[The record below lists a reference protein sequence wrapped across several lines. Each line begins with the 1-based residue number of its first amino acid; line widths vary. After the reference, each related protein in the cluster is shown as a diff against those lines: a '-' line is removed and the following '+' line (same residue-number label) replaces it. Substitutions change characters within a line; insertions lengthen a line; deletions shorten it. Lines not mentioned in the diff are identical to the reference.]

1 MKLKLKVI
9 NKQEFYRRLT
19 KQLGVVP
26 IKNAQRACFKSANLV
41 KNEAIKSISQG
52 SPSGPVVTRYNPK
65 RRLRI
70 SAAGQ
75 PPVTDTGFLVSNIT
89 TEVQTEG
96 RRVRGIVRSQ
106 APYSA
111 FLEFGTQQMPA
122 RPFMQPAL
130 DKSANRIERI
140 FLQEGMIK

>member
-1 MKLKLKVI
+1 MKLKMNLL
-9 NKQEFYRRLT
+9 NKQEFYRKLNR
-19 KQLGVVP
+19 QLGIVP
-26 IKNAQRACFKSANLV
+26 VKNAQRACFTADNVV
-41 KNEAIKSISQG
+41 KTEAIRSVSQG

-65 RRLRI
+65 RSLRI
-70 SAAGQ
+70 SAAGE

-96 RRVRGIVRSQ
+96 RRVTGTVRSQ

-130 DKSANRIERI
+130 DKSANKIKRI
-140 FLQEGMIK
+140 FLREGMIK

>member
-1 MKLKLKVI
+1 MKLTIV
-9 NKQEFYRRLT
+9 NKQQFFSKLQRRL
-19 KQLGVVP
+19 GVTP
-26 IKNAQRACFKSANLV
+26 IINAQRACFKSANLV
-41 KNEAIKSISQG
+41 KNTAIRSISQG

-65 RRLRI
+65 RTLRI
-70 SAAGQ
+70 SSAGQ

-89 TEVQTEG
+89 SEVKTEG
-96 RRVRGIVRSQ
+96 RRVTGIVRSQ

-130 DKSANRIERI
+130 DKNANAIKRI

>member
-65 RRLRI
+65 RSLRI
-70 SAAGQ
+70 SAAGE

-96 RRVRGIVRSQ
+96 RRVTGIVRSQ

-111 FLEFGTQQMPA
+111 FLEFGTQHMPA

-130 DKSANRIERI
+130 DKSANKIKRI
-140 FLQEGMIK
+140 FLKEGMIK

>member
-41 KNEAIKSISQG
+41 KNEALKSISQG

-65 RRLRI
+65 RSLRI
-70 SAAGQ
+70 SAAGE

-96 RRVRGIVRSQ
+96 RRVTGIVRSQ

-130 DKSANRIERI
+130 DKSANKIKRI
-140 FLQEGMIK
+140 FLKEGMIK

>member
-19 KQLGVVP
+19 KQLGAVP

-65 RRLRI
+65 RSLRI
-70 SAAGQ
+70 SAAGE

-96 RRVRGIVRSQ
+96 RRVTGIVRSQ

-130 DKSANRIERI
+130 DKSANKIKRI
-140 FLQEGMIK
+140 FLKEGMIK

>member
-65 RRLRI
+65 RSLRI
-70 SAAGQ
+70 SAAGE

-96 RRVRGIVRSQ
+96 RRVTGIVRSQ

-130 DKSANRIERI
+130 DKSPNKIKRN
-140 FLQEGMIK
+140 FLKEGMIK

>member
-1 MKLKLKVI
+1 MKLKVI

-65 RRLRI
+65 RSLRI
-70 SAAGQ
+70 SAAGE

-96 RRVRGIVRSQ
+96 RRVTGIVRSQ

-130 DKSANRIERI
+130 DKSANKIKRI
-140 FLQEGMIK
+140 FLKEGMIK

>member
-65 RRLRI
+65 RSLRI
-70 SAAGQ
+70 SAAGE

-96 RRVRGIVRSQ
+96 RRVTGIVRSQ

-130 DKSANRIERI
+130 DKSANRIKRI
-140 FLQEGMIK
+140 FLKEGMIK

>member
-1 MKLKLKVI
+1 MKLKIL
-9 NKQEFYRRLT
+9 NKAEFYKSLQRR
-19 KQLGVVP
+19 LGVVP
-26 IKNAQRACFKSANLV
+26 IQNAQRACFKAANVV

-130 DKSANRIERI
+130 VKSANRIERI